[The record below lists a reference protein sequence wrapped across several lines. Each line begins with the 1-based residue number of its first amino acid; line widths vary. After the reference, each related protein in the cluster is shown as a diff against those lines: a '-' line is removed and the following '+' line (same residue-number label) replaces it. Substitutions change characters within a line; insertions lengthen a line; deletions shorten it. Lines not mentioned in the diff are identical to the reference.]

1 MEIKQIAQLTNTISA
16 ELLGESAIVTEDL
29 SNIVEV
35 GRSWQNVADENK
47 VLGVIADKVGKMV
60 FEDKKYTGRVPSIM
74 KDGWEYGSIMEYISM
89 ELPEAQENE
98 SYELQDGGV
107 YENQM
112 FYKPVISAKYFNKT
126 TTFEVPISILTKKQM
141 WPSLLDAQS
150 WNRFLSM
157 IYNAVQNAMQLR
169 MDALIM
175 RTINNLIAETY
186 HADAGAGVKA
196 INILALYNDDHA
208 GSEIYDLNDALR
220 TQAFLQ
226 YAAFIILETADLMQ
240 DYSVLYNVAGKERFT
255 KREDMHVVLLSSFAN
270 AAEVYLYSSTF
281 HDELVRLPKAETVTK
296 WQAMG
301 TTAKL
306 DDRALINV
314 KIASDGTAVKVDGV
328 LGVIFDDK
336 AAAVT
341 NEDPRVTTFWNA
353 KGEFQNQY
361 HKRDASY
368 MNNLEQNCVVFYAFD
383 KQ

>member
-1 MEIKQIAQLTNTISA
+1 MENKQIAQLTNTISA

-35 GRSWQNVADENK
+35 GKSWQNVADENK
-47 VLGVIADKVGKMV
+47 VLGTIADKVGKMV
-60 FEDKKYTGRVPSIM
+60 FEDKKYSGRVPSIM
-74 KDGWEYGSIMEYISM
+74 KDAWEYGSIMEYISM

-112 FYKPVISAKYFNKT
+112 FYKPVITAKYFNKT
-126 TTFEVPISILTKKQM
+126 TTFEVPMSILTKKQM
-141 WPSLLDAQS
+141 WPSLLGAQS

-157 IYNAVQNAMQLR
+157 IYNAIQNAMQIR

-196 INILALYNDDHA
+196 INVLALYNADHV
-208 GSEIYDLNDALR
+208 GSEIYDLNDALH
-220 TQAFLQ
+220 TPEFLQ

-240 DYSVLYNVAGKERFT
+240 DVSVLFNVAGKERFT
-255 KREDMHVVLLSSFAN
+255 NREDMHVVLLSSFAN
-270 AAEVYLYSSTF
+270 AAEVYLYSNTF
-281 HDELVRLPKAETVTK
+281 HDEFVRLPKAETVTK

-301 TTAKL
+301 TAAEL
-306 DDRALINV
+306 DDRALIDV
-314 KIASDGTAVKVDGV
+314 KIASDGTAVEIDGV

-353 KGEFQNQY
+353 KGEFQNQF
-361 HKRDASY
+361 HKRDAQY

-383 KQ
+383 EE